1 MGRGFSREHF
11 PLTDSSEESR
21 IFPLVQND
29 RFDLEVPKCREEIP
43 MKLSQVVMNVT
54 LAFVLLAAPFV
65 AQAQQPEKVPRI
77 GYLSES
83 SAPPGSSNQIIGAF
97 LQGLKELG
105 YVEGKNIAIEYRFT
119 EKKNERLP
127 ELAAELVRLNVDVIV
142 TESGT
147 GALQTKKITRTI
159 PIVTGGS
166 GDPVGQGLVSSLA
179 RPGGNVT
186 GLTDT
191 ASGLIGRRL
200 QLLAEIVPKLIH
212 VGVLWPGSGNP
223 VMDQEWTETNAAAQ
237 QLNVQLHSLKIRGQA
252 DLPDAFSEA
261 AKQQV
266 QAVMLFP
273 WPSLLATAGK
283 QIAELAVQN
292 RLPTMSHLPRYPQ
305 AGGLMSYGANPLE
318 FFRRAASYVDRIL
331 KGANPAD
338 LPMEQPTKFM
348 LVINMKTAKALGLT
362 IPASILAQAD
372 QRIE

>member
-1 MGRGFSREHF
+1 
-11 PLTDSSEESR
+11 
-21 IFPLVQND
+21 
-29 RFDLEVPKCREEIP
+29 
-43 MKLSQVVMNVT
+43 MKLIKPLLGIT
-54 LAFVLLAAPFV
+54 LAFILLAAPFL
-65 AQAQQPEKVPRI
+65 AEAQQPQKVPRI

-83 SAPPGSSNQIIGAF
+83 SGPAGSSNPIIGAF

-119 EKKNERLP
+119 ERKNERLP
-127 ELAAELVRLNVDVIV
+127 EFAAELVRLNVDVIV

-147 GALQTKKITRTI
+147 GALQAKKATHTI

-186 GLTDT
+186 GLTD
-191 ASGLIGRRL
+191 AAPGLIGKRL
-200 QLLAEIVPKLIH
+200 QFLAEIVPKLVH

-223 VMDQEWTETNAAAQ
+223 VMDQEWTETNTAAQ

-252 DLPDAFSEA
+252 DLLDAFAEA

-266 QAVMLFP
+266 QAVILFP
-273 WPSLLATAGK
+273 WPTLLATAGK

-292 RLPTMSHLPRYPQ
+292 RLPTISHLPRYPQ
-305 AGGLMSYGANPLE
+305 VGGLMSYGANPLE

-362 IPASILAQAD
+362 IPASILTQAD